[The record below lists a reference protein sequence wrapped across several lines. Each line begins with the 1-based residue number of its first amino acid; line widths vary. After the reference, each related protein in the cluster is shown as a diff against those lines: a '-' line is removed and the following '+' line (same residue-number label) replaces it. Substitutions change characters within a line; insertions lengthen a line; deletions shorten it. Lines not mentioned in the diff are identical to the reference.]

1 MREER
6 ETVGTL
12 IRRARQDR
20 GLTQRQLAER
30 LHVTDK
36 SVSKWERDV
45 CRPDVAL
52 LEPLAEALGLGVLQ
66 LVTGQAAP
74 EAEDAA
80 RRLADTS
87 VKEIRRKA
95 RRVSARWLAVLG
107 AALVLAVWALA
118 SMGYRFTAEAAARQ
132 GLFSGRETAQVLLE
146 QPMGGYQLFLFS
158 DGDSGTYRT
167 TLTER
172 WGPLWRPLGVEVRAE
187 TTGQAMEGLGGLTLN
202 DDWGCTLFRCDDP
215 AVETVEVY
223 LTSDRKNTVT
233 RKVETGEVQL
243 LVWTADLNREIW
255 PDEEGVEG
263 QRTISFTPTAVALD
277 GAGNVLWHLDMP
289 MVKYRIYTNLYRW
302 WPGPE
307 GEWPG
312 LEEALAQQEASSG
325 PF

>member
-6 ETVGTL
+6 ETVGAL

-107 AALVLAVWALA
+107 AALVLA
-118 SMGYRFTAEAAARQ
+118 
-132 GLFSGRETAQVLLE
+132 
-146 QPMGGYQLFLFS
+146 
-158 DGDSGTYRT
+158 
-167 TLTER
+167 
-172 WGPLWRPLGVEVRAE
+172 E

-233 RKVETGEVQL
+233 RKAETGEVQL

-263 QRTISFTPTAVALD
+263 QRTVSFTPTAVALD

-289 MVKYRIYTNLYRW
+289 MIGDRVYASLYRC

-312 LEEALAQQEASSG
+312 FEEALAQQEASSG